1 MASTML
7 SQFEAM
13 ILIDSKVMLQ
23 SKFAN
28 LPFIMALRDA
38 GASKKSYCNLK
49 KLLDF
54 GIFPWTWV
62 LKSIYGAVD
71 FGSI

>member
-1 MASTML
+1 ML

-49 KLLDF
+49 KTLVYSRELEF
-54 GIFPWTWV
+54 SSPFMEQWTLEAFKKT
-62 LKSIYGAVD
+62 LK
-71 FGSI
+71 